1 MEKSQEKYLNLISA
15 EVIADSLNQFGER
28 ITTMK
33 LVFPRIILA
42 EFNTH
47 RMFNRNSASSRA
59 IPFKKMVKIVEEQPF
74 IPIAW
79 QKDHKGMQGTEYIT
93 EQSVVDF
100 KKGVWLN
107 ARNKAIQ
114 SAEELYYPVSKA
126 KSIYDIEE
134 LKGTGV
140 TKQLANR
147 LLEPFMWNTVLI
159 TSSKEGLDNFF
170 NLRCPS
176 YEWEYEEGVI
186 KAKSKEEFLEM
197 FIKRYPTNGERELH
211 DMELVDEHLNPNN
224 SINWF
229 NLNKGQ
235 AEIHIMD
242 LAEKMWDAMNEST
255 PKQLEVGQWHIPFGD
270 NIKEHLLLE
279 SFGFLTPTEIEEIK
293 VKIAVA
299 RCARLSYETLGD
311 NPVID
316 YRKDIALHNTLLA
329 VKHMSPFEHCAVV
342 MENEEY
348 YSHIKGNIKTQI
360 VNVFEE
366 RRTTPIDK
374 DSNVFGW
381 SRNLKGFKQYREII
395 EYGK

>member
-42 EFNTH
+42 ELNTH

-79 QKDHKGMQGTEYIT
+79 QKKHTGMQGTEYL
-93 EQSVVDF
+93 VDR
-100 KKGVWLN
+100 KHEKAVYEWLK
-107 ARNKAIQ
+107 ARDFAVKQANIMN
-114 SAEELYYPVSKA
+114 S
-126 KSIYDIEE
+126 D
-134 LKGTGV
+134 GV

-147 LLEPFMWNTVLI
+147 LLEPFMWTTMLI
-159 TSSKEGLDNFF
+159 TGSKEGWDNFF
-170 NLRCPS
+170 ELRCPS
-176 YEWEYEEGVI
+176 YEWEYEEGTI
-186 KAKSKEEFLEM
+186 KAKSKEKFLEM
-197 FIKRYPTNGERELH
+197 FIKRYPTNGEKNLH
-211 DMELVDEHLNPNN
+211 DWEAVDEHFNPVDSSFWR
-224 SINWF
+224 SI
-229 NLNKGQ
+229 NKGQ
-235 AEIHIMD
+235 AEIHIME

-279 SFGFLTPTEIEEIK
+279 SFGCLTPTEIEETK

-316 YRKDIALHNTLLA
+316 YRKDIALYNTLLA

-348 YSHIKGNIKTQI
+348 YSHIKGNIETQI

-395 EYGK
+395 E

>member
-1 MEKSQEKYLNLISA
+1 MEKTQEKYLNLISA

-42 EFNTH
+42 ELNTH

-79 QKDHKGMQGTEYIT
+79 QKEYKGMQGTEYAQYPDT
-93 EQSVVDF
+93 EDF
-100 KKGVWLN
+100 KVIWLEARDN
-107 ARNKAIQ
+107 AIK
-114 SAEELYYPVSKA
+114 SAQLA
-126 KSIYDIEE
+126 Q
-134 LKGTGV
+134 TGSV
-140 TKQLANR
+140 KLTKQLCNR
-147 LLEPFMWNTVLI
+147 LLEPFMWTTMLI
-159 TSSKEGLDNFF
+159 TGSKEGWENFF
-170 NLRCPS
+170 NLRLP
-176 YEWEYEEGVI
+176 EYYLENIPTVNEDLSLNSKTITLIG
-186 KAKSKEEFLEM
+186 KSK
-197 FIKRYPTNGERELH
+197 KELLKEINQI
-211 DMELVDEHLNPNN
+211 DNDSYNDFKTIINN
-224 SINWF
+224 YSDLDWLQ
-229 NLNKGQ
+229 LNKGQ
-235 AEIHIMD
+235 AEIHMMA
-242 LAEKMWDAMNEST
+242 LAECIYDAMNEST

-316 YRKDIALHNTLLA
+316 YCKDIALHNTLLA

-348 YSHIKGNIKTQI
+348 YSHIKGNIETQI

>member
-15 EVIADSLNQFGER
+15 EVIPDSLNQFGER

-59 IPFKKMVKIVEEQPF
+59 IPFKKMVKMVQEQPF

-79 QKDHKGMQGTEYIT
+79 QRDHKGMQGSEYL
-93 EQSVVDF
+93 VDE
-100 KKGVWLN
+100 K
-107 ARNKAIQ
+107 
-114 SAEELYYPVSKA
+114 
-126 KSIYDIEE
+126 DIEYAI
-134 LKGTGV
+134 GTWLHQKDRAIEDAKILNSGANV
-140 TKQLANR
+140 TKQLCNR
-147 LLEPFMWNTVLI
+147 LLEPFMYHTVI
-159 TSSKEGLDNFF
+159 VTATEWENFF
-170 NLRCPS
+170 ELRCPK
-176 YEWEYEEGVI
+176 YEIELIPDGSEIAIGRSWKDLMSWRG
-186 KAKSKEEFLEM
+186 
-197 FIKRYPTNGERELH
+197 TNGIYAGDFDTNNLIERLQY
-211 DMELVDEHLNPNN
+211 
-224 SINWF
+224 
-229 NLNKGQ
+229 NKGT

-242 LAEKMWDAMNEST
+242 LAEKMWDAYNEST

-279 SFGFLTPTEIEEIK
+279 SFGLLTTAEIEEIK

-342 MENEEY
+342 MENKEY
-348 YSHIKGNIKTQI
+348 YSHIKGNIETQI